1 MPPPVCGAPAGLTF
15 TCGVLPGVPHGFVN
29 AAGTTR
35 AELDDGALLLD
46 GGSLLD
52 GGLLLD
58 GGWLLDGGLVGV
70 VVGGGQ
76 TISNST
82 VAVPLAAGRFG
93 PPSHRKLA
101 LNLPVLPAAF
111 PCPVYVAPDWA
122 ESVTGPVRPGD
133 VTALRVPWQ
142 LAVKSSACPGA
153 TFAGLTDNFGGGA
166 VADA

>member
-1 MPPPVCGAPAGLTF
+1 MGLTF
-15 TCGVLPGVPHGFVN
+15 TCGVLPGVPHGFVT

-35 AELDDGALLLD
+35 AELDDGALLLGGGSLLD
-46 GGSLLD
+46 GGRLLD

-58 GGWLLDGGLVGV
+58 GGSVGVV

-111 PCPVYVAPDWA
+111 P
-122 ESVTGPVRPGD
+122 RP
-133 VTALRVPWQ
+133 
-142 LAVKSSACPGA
+142 S
-153 TFAGLTDNFGGGA
+153 
-166 VADA
+166 